1 MVFVS
6 NESSGSMIVSIT
18 NKSGGSA
25 SNYTIGARQL
35 ENYSSNHWQRTGNEV
50 MMVQFSAGKSVK
62 INVGKDDNIR
72 IYDDCYER
80 SVSEVVRLDI

>member
-6 NESSGSMIVSIT
+6 NESSSSMIVSIT
-18 NKSGGSA
+18 NQSGGST

-35 ENYSSNHWQRTGNEV
+35 ENYSSNHWQRTENEV
-50 MMVQFSAGKSVK
+50 MMVQFSAGKS
-62 INVGKDDNIR
+62 INVSKDDNIR